1 MLAVRAVLPLPGPR
15 AQAADRDE
23 PARREWAKIE
33 SRKDIKV
40 TIEVGARFG
49 RTAPL
54 LSRLTAAWE
63 ETVPAAGSPES
74 ASREALRAKGFG
86 TVFGEYRPELN
97 VVGFPV
103 FDREGY
109 PCLLITLLGIGADLT
124 PRDVEELAEYLVVAG
139 RAITA
144 RSGGR
149 VPADYPGPL
158 RRRPL
163 AESGGSAYQSRP
175 VQRCWMVDAIACFT
189 TSASASVI
197 ASNASR

>member
-1 MLAVRAVLPLPGPR
+1 MLRPQTVMSRPRVKGWRPLF
-15 AQAADRDE
+15 
-23 PARREWAKIE
+23 E

-74 ASREALRAKGFG
+74 ASREALRSKGFG
-86 TVFGEYRPELN
+86 AVFGEYRPELN

-103 FDREGY
+103 FDCEGY

-139 RAITA
+139 RAIRA

-149 VPADYPGPL
+149 VPADPTILRPL